1 MKILQKGET
10 LVYEKFFTKKAL
22 NFVVKTAAKNSAN
35 STTSG
40 AMFQPKVPAALKKL
54 SKIENDK

>member
-1 MKILQKGET
+1 MKNS
-10 LVYEKFFTKKAL
+10 FTKKAL

-54 SKIENDK
+54 STIENDK

>member
-1 MKILQKGET
+1 MKNS
-10 LVYEKFFTKKAL
+10 FSKKAL
-22 NFVVKTAAKNSAN
+22 DFVVKSAAKNSAN

-40 AMFQPKVPAALKKL
+40 AMFQPKAPEALKKL

>member
-1 MKILQKGET
+1 MKNL
-10 LVYEKFFTKKAL
+10 FSKKMLDFA
-22 NFVVKTAAKNSAN
+22 VKTAAKNSAN

-40 AMFQPKVPAALKKL
+40 AMFQPKAPETLKKF